1 MLCGSWPPLEKAS
14 VDRWCEYVQERDEET
29 GRLGRNGEVTISP
42 LVRSTTNGALRL
54 KILASC
60 SSGSCTSN
68 SSLICV
74 TWLKTTLTN
83 SLQKRERT
91 DGIT

>member
-1 MLCGSWPPLEKAS
+1 MLCGSWPPLEKVS
-14 VDRWCEYVQERDEET
+14 VDRWCEHVQERDEET

-60 SSGSCTSN
+60 SSGSCTPN
-68 SSLICV
+68 SSNLCY
-74 TWLKTTLTN
+74 LAEDDHHE
-83 SLQKRERT
+83 QPAEARE
-91 DGIT
+91 DV

>member
-29 GRLGRNGEVTISP
+29 GRLGWNGEVTISP

-54 KILASC
+54 KILASM
-60 SSGSCTSN
+60 
-68 SSLICV
+68 
-74 TWLKTTLTN
+74 
-83 SLQKRERT
+83 Q
-91 DGIT
+91 